1 MSAAIIGLDGAQN
14 CDRTERHW
22 SEITMFESLS
32 FEDAVKLFKQ
42 WGFQVEPGPRPE
54 EVTLILEGP
63 DYRTYTVYE
72 ARMLPQ
78 IAAVALRIR
87 WKNGAMASSAY
98 QDGTR
103 ITVDFGTVPFP
114 IGAASLLRA

>member
-1 MSAAIIGLDGAQN
+1 
-14 CDRTERHW
+14 
-22 SEITMFESLS
+22 MFESLS

-72 ARMLPQ
+72 ACMLPQ

-87 WKNGAMASSAY
+87 WKNGTMARSAC